1 MATALT
7 EEEAFV
13 ELYEARENGFNCSLG
28 GGVPPMLGRRH
39 SEESK
44 KKMGAARIGNPI
56 SDYCRQVISLRHT
69 GKVNS
74 PETRRK
80 MSEGKKGNQAW
91 KGKKH
96 RPESLEKLRASLRL
110 AWFKRK
116 YL

>member
-1 MATALT
+1 
-7 EEEAFV
+7 
-13 ELYEARENGFNCSLG
+13 
-28 GGVPPMLGRRH
+28 MLGRKH
-39 SEESK
+39 SKETCDKLSK
-44 KKMGAARIGNPI
+44 LRMGKPI

-80 MSEGKKGNQAW
+80 MSEGKKGNQIW

-116 YL
+116 HL